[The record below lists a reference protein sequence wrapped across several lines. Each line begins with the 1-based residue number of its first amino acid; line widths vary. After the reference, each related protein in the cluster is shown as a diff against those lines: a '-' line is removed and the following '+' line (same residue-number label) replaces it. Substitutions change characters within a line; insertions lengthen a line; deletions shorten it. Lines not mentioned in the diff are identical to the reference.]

1 MLQSVT
7 ICYDSDSA
15 GIEAAYKAVNMLQK
29 ANCQVRVAM
38 MPDRDGP

>member
-15 GIEAAYKAVNMLQK
+15 GIEAAYKAGEMLQK
-29 ANCQVRVAM
+29 ANCQVKSSGNAKWN
-38 MPDRDGP
+38 GS